1 MKVDGGVG
9 CGLTKVGDRVRELE
23 DMGYSGIQSPE
34 TSHDAF
40 LPVAFAAQH
49 TSKVG
54 LITGIAVAFPRTP
67 MVLESST
74 AGASL
79 A

>member
-9 CGLTKVGDRVRELE
+9 WDLTKVGDHVRELE
-23 DMGYSGIQSPE
+23 DMGYSGIRSPE
-34 TSHDAF
+34 TAHDAF

-49 TSKVG
+49 TSNVG

-67 MVLESST
+67 MVLESSA
-74 AGASL
+74 AGAPL